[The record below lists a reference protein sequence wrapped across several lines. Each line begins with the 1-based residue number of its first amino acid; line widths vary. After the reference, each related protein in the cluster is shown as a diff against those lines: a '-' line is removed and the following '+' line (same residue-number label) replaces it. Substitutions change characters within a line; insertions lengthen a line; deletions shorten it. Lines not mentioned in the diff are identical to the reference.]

1 MTDQP
6 KQSIQPAEDSL
17 PPEEARY
24 AMGLRVGVRGALVM
38 LAAAFCIYVFGL
50 ARPHVSL
57 EDLPKY
63 WGDRAKYID
72 PQEGGMPTGWQW
84 TGRLYE
90 SDVLSVLPAVFLA
103 ALTGLCMLSILP
115 IFARRGDYVYVLI
128 IILQIALFIVAAMPG
143 IGGTH

>member
-6 KQSIQPAEDSL
+6 KQNIQPAEDSL

-24 AMGLRVGVRGALVM
+24 AMALRVGVRGALVM
-38 LAAAFCIYVFGL
+38 LAAAFCIYIFGL

-63 WGDRAKYID
+63 WGLRAGEYI
-72 PQEGGMPTGWQW
+72 QQTGMPTGWQW
-84 TGRLYE
+84 TARLYE

-115 IFARRGDYVYVLI
+115 IFARRRDYVYVLI
-128 IILQIALFIVAAMPG
+128 ILLQIALFMVAAMPG
-143 IGGTH
+143 IGGPP

>member
-6 KQSIQPAEDSL
+6 KRSIQPVDDLL

-57 EDLPKY
+57 AELPRY
-63 WGDRAKYID
+63 WGLRAGDYI
-72 PQEGGMPTGWQW
+72 QQTGMPTGWQW
-84 TGRLYE
+84 TARLYE

-115 IFARRGDYVYVLI
+115 IFARRRDYVYVLI
-128 IILQIALFIVAAMPG
+128 IILQITLFIVAATPG
-143 IGGTH
+143 IGGPH